1 MLQVGYIMI
10 YIIHKIYILL
20 KITRILKLFLRSI
33 KMNSSRL
40 EKDKNIEDNKT
51 GDVINIFRLKKET
64 NDTTVKD
71 TKNLFILKKE
81 IESVKD
87 RRIRDIRNLF
97 EYEEKYYYKPITV
110 DNFCSN
116 NYIEYESKGDRN
128 KNKIS

>member
-40 EKDKNIEDNKT
+40 EKDKNIEDIKT

-81 IESVKD
+81 IKSVKD

-97 EYEEKYYYKPITV
+97 EYEEKYYYKPIIV